1 MNGVTEVHYDEA
13 LARTGKIMGYRIA
26 SWMEDSQ

>member
-13 LARTGKIMGYRIA
+13 LAREGLVVGYRIV
-26 SWMEDSQ
+26 SWLEDTR